1 MSSREHPKHDQ
12 AEALGRRRR
21 RATRPTTGVSS
32 TTSRMVAPKVRTA
45 QHPSSLI
52 PRRISQHLRV
62 PYRGRARAREN
73 SRNQCRLCRRRH
85 KLHKL
90 RNVTDRLPDALG
102 STVAKKLRA
111 AYHIADRYKPRPNS
125 RRWRASWTAPIPVRP
140 PPCGKGWPRPSRSPG
155 SACRRRWPAAE
166 MGEAAKQSRR
176 VNGFLHLAAL
186 RVALERTAATA
197 VTPTGY
203 NKEDAA

>member
-140 PPCGKGWPRPSRSPG
+140 PPGGK
-155 SACRRRWPAAE
+155 
-166 MGEAAKQSRR
+166 GEAAKQSRR

>member
-1 MSSREHPKHDQ
+1 MCRVRV
-12 AEALGRRRR
+12 AEKGLLRHVNWLPSTVPTPWRQWEDKPGILPSMTRRPNSTVPCPTFMPWSLGRRRR

-45 QHPSSLI
+45 HHPSSLI

-62 PYRGRARAREN
+62 PYRGRARDREN

-111 AYHIADRYKPRPNS
+111 AYHIADRYKP
-125 RRWRASWTAPIPVRP
+125 
-140 PPCGKGWPRPSRSPG
+140 
-155 SACRRRWPAAE
+155 
-166 MGEAAKQSRR
+166 
-176 VNGFLHLAAL
+176 
-186 RVALERTAATA
+186 
-197 VTPTGY
+197 
-203 NKEDAA
+203 